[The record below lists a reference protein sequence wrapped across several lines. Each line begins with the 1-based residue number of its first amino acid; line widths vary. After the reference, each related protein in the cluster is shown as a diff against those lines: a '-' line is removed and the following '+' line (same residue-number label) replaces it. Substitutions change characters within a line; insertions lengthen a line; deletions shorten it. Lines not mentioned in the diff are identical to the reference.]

1 MVDRHGIDALERA
14 YTAIVNEAR
23 AHVAA
28 GRDPNAPA
36 LEARLRAAG
45 DRAREHDHEVEAVD
59 RAERQALQQ
68 LHRVTAVH
76 RARSLVTRQPAA
88 PAPAPAAPR
97 RRGALRTK
105 PTISGNMD
113 VRRQGTADA
122 VTLSWDAAPGV
133 TGWEVRL
140 SERPDARGD
149 YVVREEQTLPATV
162 TSVEVPLG
170 DRPLRVHLLGRARDG
185 RLVRRALISA
195 LTRDSWNERWQRR
208 ATAS

>member
-1 MVDRHGIDALERA
+1 MAGGGELDALERA

-23 AHVAA
+23 AHIAA
-28 GRDPNAPA
+28 GRDPNEAA

-45 DRAREHDHEVEAVD
+45 DRARERGDDVD
-59 RAERQALQQ
+59 KAEQLALQQ
-68 LHRVTAVH
+68 LRRATAVH
-76 RARSLVTRQPAA
+76 RARGLVARQPPAPP
-88 PAPAPAAPR
+88 PAPAPPR

-113 VRRQGTADA
+113 VRRQGSGDG

-149 YVVREEQTLPATV
+149 YVVREERTLPDGV

-170 DRPLRVHLLGRARDG
+170 ERPLRVHLLGRARDG